1 MDDATAGMLRYWGA
15 VVVLTGFIFVM
26 LAPGGGPT
34 RLAGLLA
41 AALVFAV
48 LVLEMGRRFLT
59 GGSASESFTPYRR

>member
-1 MDDATAGMLRYWGA
+1 M
-15 VVVLTGFIFVM
+15 LTGFIFVM

-41 AALVFAV
+41 AALVLAV